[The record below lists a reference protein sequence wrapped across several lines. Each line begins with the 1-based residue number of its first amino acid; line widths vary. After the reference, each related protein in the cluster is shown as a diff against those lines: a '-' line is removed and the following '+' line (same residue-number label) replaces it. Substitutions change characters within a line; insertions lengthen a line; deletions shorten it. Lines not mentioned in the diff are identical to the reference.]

1 MSEQRV
7 ESTEQDRLERLR
19 GLLSG
24 SRAEEGVGRALGQGA
39 FGNVLVGAML
49 HGADRVRQGH
59 EPTDLEKLVLDA
71 VGTVLSGEEL
81 KAWGGVYRETIDAG
95 SRLAVVPQTFAGRS
109 VDQGYSIEDLQG
121 DLPQI
126 IADAMAAPNVQ
137 IIDPRSPDRHEDAP
151 AFLAA
156 MRESKFAVTA
166 FGVPGEAFGFDDAP
180 QDDTSQTSSD
190 SAEGGD
196 GGVAQ
201 SYAVTLEAES
211 FYVERAVGDQG
222 GGRDEIFWTASAGT
236 ASGGRTFTSEEFGAV
251 EKGQTR
257 HFSTGNRVLFQ
268 GSTTGDYLGTYITVW
283 EKDQDND
290 AWWAALTKALND
302 AMAQL
307 NKTLQFDD
315 FFTQVL
321 PVWVSIA
328 NAAAGLLLLVIDAFR
343 NHSDIS
349 CQRAIGMGRYELA
362 MLSRSGATTWRFNGD
377 GSHDLRVKYTGA
389 TVPFAEGTLEYAV
402 RGATGWGTPQPLPFK
417 TITTPALSAYTD
429 RLYACYL
436 RPHDQAVMWT
446 SMDANG
452 DWTVPQQVGG
462 DQSWLAPALTWAH
475 GKLIY
480 AVTGKDSVVY
490 TRTFTPSQ
498 GWSAPVARPG
508 KAKQAPALATYAE
521 RAWLTIVGFHDT
533 LHHSLFNGSTWSDWG
548 WDQLHWVVPSQVAM
562 APQSDRIWR
571 VATAAD
577 QQIHTSINGGV
588 NGDGNWVRQ
597 GTLGTSRSTHA
608 PALANNAGTLHIFV
622 RGQDGALWASHYDA
636 GFKGFHQVPGARPV
650 EAPAAA
656 SFNSKL
662 HVMYRRQG

>member
-24 SRAEEGVGRALGQGA
+24 SRAKEGVGRALGQST

-71 VGTVLSGEEL
+71 VGTVLTEDEL
-81 KAWGGVYRETIDAG
+81 KAWGGVYREALDAG
-95 SRLAVVPQTFAGRS
+95 GALAVVPQTFANRT
-109 VDQGYSIEDLQG
+109 VEEGYGIEDLRA
-121 DLPQI
+121 DLPQM

-137 IIDPRSPDRHEDAP
+137 IIDPRSADRDEDDP

-166 FGVPGEAFGFDDAP
+166 FGIPGETFGFDDDARDGTAQAP
-180 QDDTSQTSSD
+180 GDDGD
-190 SAEGGD
+190 GGAD

-201 SYAVTLEAES
+201 SYGVRLEAES

-222 GGRDEIFWTASAGT
+222 GTKDEIFWTASAGT
-236 ASGGRTFTSEEFGAV
+236 ASGGRTFTSETFGAV

-257 HFSTGNRVLFQ
+257 HFSTGNKVLFE
-268 GSTTGDYLGTYITVW
+268 GSTSGDYLGTYITVW

-302 AMAQL
+302 AMKQL
-307 NKTLQFDD
+307 NQTLQFDD

-328 NAAAGLLLLVIDAFR
+328 NAAAGLLLIVIDAFR

-377 GSHDLRVKYTGA
+377 GSHNLRVKYTGPH
-389 TVPFAEGTLEYAV
+389 VPFAEGTLEYAV
-402 RGATGWGTPQPLPFK
+402 HGATGWGTPQPLPFR

-429 RLYACYL
+429 RLYAAYL

-452 DWTVPQQVGG
+452 NWTVPAQIGG
-462 DQSWLAPALTWAH
+462 DQSWFAPALTWAH

-480 AVTGKDSVVY
+480 AVTGKNGAIF

-498 GWSAPVARPG
+498 GWSAPSQLPG
-508 KAKQAPALATYAE
+508 NAKQAPALATYAD
-521 RAWLTIVGFHDT
+521 RAWLTHVGAHNT
-533 LHHSLFNGSTWSDWG
+533 LHHSLFNGSTWSGWG
-548 WDQLHWVVPSQVAM
+548 PDHLHWEVPSHVAM
-562 APQSDRIWR
+562 APQGDRLWR
-571 VATAAD
+571 VATMAD

-588 NGDGNWVRQ
+588 NGGNWVSQ
-597 GTLGTSRSTHA
+597 GTLGTSRATHA
-608 PALANNAGTLHIFV
+608 PALANNAGTLHIFL
-622 RGQDGALWASHYDA
+622 RGQNGALWASHYDG
-636 GFKGFHQVPGARPV
+636 GFKGIHQVPGARPV